1 MNKIKNNGRKP
12 LSVDK
17 GRKPNV
23 SIDNRQIT
31 NQELK
36 KFSGHSDLTFE

>member
-1 MNKIKNNGRKP
+1 MNRSVKRLIKNNGRKP

-23 SIDNRQIT
+23 SIDNRQNNKSGT
-31 NQELK
+31 K
-36 KFSGHSDLTFE
+36 KILQTF